1 MIRFLFKGLIRDR
14 NRSLLPFLVTMIGV
28 MLTVV
33 FHAWITGVI
42 NNSIEFS
49 ARFSSGH
56 VKIMTRA
63 YAENAAQSPNDL
75 AIIGTGTLLE
85 ELSSGFPEMDFA
97 SRIYF
102 AGLIDVPDDSG
113 ETRAQ
118 GPALGIAID
127 LLSGNNVELERM
139 NIPSSLRSGRLP
151 ASGKEALLSSDFAGK
166 LGIVPGETFTL
177 VGTSML
183 GELTMYNFILSGTV
197 EFGTTAL
204 DRGTLIADLSDVR
217 EALNMSDAAGEVL
230 GFLRSGVYAD
240 EEAAEVSERFNARY
254 FSEDDEFSLIMK
266 TLARQNNM
274 GFLVEYSGKLQS
286 ILIAVF
292 ILAMS
297 LILWNAGLLGGLRR
311 YGEFGMRLA
320 IGEEKSHVY
329 KTMLLESLIIGFFAS
344 VAGVAFGM
352 LIAFYLQ
359 ERGVDLGMM
368 MKNAS
373 IMMPQVF
380 RAQITPWT
388 WVAGFIPGFISTQIG
403 TMLAGA
409 GIYKRQTAQLF
420 KELES

>member
-85 ELSSGFPEMDFA
+85 ELYSGFPEMDFA

>member
-1 MIRFLFKGLIRDR
+1 MIKFLFKGLIRDR
-14 NRSLLPFLVTMIGV
+14 NRSLLPFLVTTIGV

-75 AIIGTGTLLE
+75 AILGTDTLLE
-85 ELSSGFPEMDFA
+85 AVSAAFPEMDFA

-102 AGLIDVPDDSG
+102 AGLIDVPDSAG

-118 GPALGIAID
+118 GPAMGIAID
-127 LLSGNNVELERM
+127 LLSGNNEEKERM

-151 ASGKEALLSSDFAGK
+151 ATAKEALLSSQFAGK
-166 LGIVPGETFTL
+166 LGIAPGDTFTL

-217 EALNMSDAAGEVL
+217 DALNMADATGEIL
-230 GFLRSGVYAD
+230 GFFRSGVYAD
-240 EEAAEVSERFNARY
+240 EEAAEVSEQFNARY
-254 FSEDDEFSLIMK
+254 FSDDDEFSLIMK
-266 TLARQNNM
+266 TLAQQNNM

-344 VAGVAFGM
+344 VTGLAFGM

-359 ERGVDLGMM
+359 EKGVDLGMM
-368 MKNAS
+368 MKSAS

-388 WVAGFIPGFISTQIG
+388 WVAGFIPGFVSTQIG

>member
-1 MIRFLFKGLIRDR
+1 MIKFLFKGLIRDR
-14 NRSLLPFLVTMIGV
+14 NRSLLPFLVTTIGV

-56 VKIMTRA
+56 VKIMTQA
-63 YAENAAQSPNDL
+63 YADNAAQTPNDL
-75 AIIGTGTLLE
+75 AIIGTDTLLE
-85 ELSSGFPEMDFA
+85 AVSAAYPEMDFA

-102 AGLIDVPDDSG
+102 AGLIDVPDSTG

-118 GPALGIAID
+118 GPAMGIAID
-127 LLSGNNVELERM
+127 LLSGNTDEKERM
-139 NIPSSLRSGRLP
+139 NIPSSLRRGKLP
-151 ASGKEALLSSDFAGK
+151 ANGKEALLSDEFAGK
-166 LGIVPGETFTL
+166 LGIDPGDTFTL

-204 DRGTLIADLSDVR
+204 DRGTLIADLGDVR
-217 EALNMSDAAGEVL
+217 EALNMTDAAGEIL
-230 GFLRSGVYAD
+230 GFFRSGVYAD
-240 EEAAEVSERFNARY
+240 EEAADVSERFNARY
-254 FSEDDEFSLIMK
+254 FSEDDEFSPIMK
-266 TLARQNNM
+266 RLAQQSNM

-292 ILAMS
+292 IMAMS

-344 VAGVAFGM
+344 VTGLTFGM
-352 LIAFYLQ
+352 IIAFYLQ
-359 ERGVDLGMM
+359 EKGVDLGMM
-368 MKNAS
+368 MKSAS

>member
-14 NRSLLPFLVTMIGV
+14 NRSLLPFLVTTIGV

-56 VKIMTRA
+56 VKITTQA
-63 YAENAAQSPNDL
+63 YADNAAQTPNDL
-75 AIIGTGTLLE
+75 AIMGADTLLE
-85 ELSSGFPEMDFA
+85 AIAAAFPEMDFA

-102 AGLIDVPDDSG
+102 AGLIDVPDSTG

-118 GPALGIAID
+118 GPAIGIAID
-127 LLSGNNVELERM
+127 LLSGNNEEKERM
-139 NIPSSLRSGRLP
+139 NIPSSLRRGRLP
-151 ASGKEALLSSDFAGK
+151 ATGKEALLSDEFAGK
-166 LGIVPGETFTL
+166 LGISPGETFTL

-183 GELTMYNFILSGTV
+183 GELTMYNFLLSGTV

-217 EALNMSDAAGEVL
+217 EALNMADATGEVL
-230 GFLRSGVYAD
+230 GFFRSGVYSDGDAT
-240 EEAAEVSERFNARY
+240 AVSEQFNNKY
-254 FSEDDEFSLIMK
+254 FSEGDEFSPVMK
-266 TLARQNNM
+266 TLSMQSNM
-274 GFLVEYSGKLQS
+274 GFLVEYSGKLQN

-320 IGEEKSHVY
+320 IGEEKGHVY

-344 VAGVAFGM
+344 LTGLAIGM

-359 ERGVDLGMM
+359 EKGVDLGMM

-373 IMMPQVF
+373 IMMPRVF

-388 WVAGFIPGFISTQIG
+388 WVAGFIPGFLSTQIG

>member
-1 MIRFLFKGLIRDR
+1 MIKFLFKGLIRDR
-14 NRSLLPFLVTMIGV
+14 NRSLLPFLVTTIGV

-56 VKIMTRA
+56 VKIMTQA

-75 AIIGTGTLLE
+75 AIIGTDTLLE
-85 ELSSGFPEMDFA
+85 AVSAAYPEMDFA

-102 AGLIDVPDDSG
+102 AGLIDVPDSTG

-118 GPALGIAID
+118 GPAMGIAID
-127 LLSGNNVELERM
+127 LLPANNEEKERM

-151 ASGKEALLSSDFAGK
+151 ATGKEALLSHEFAGK
-166 LGIVPGETFTL
+166 LGIDPGDTFTL

-217 EALNMSDAAGEVL
+217 EALNMTDAAGEVL
-230 GFLRSGVYAD
+230 GFFRSGVYAD

-266 TLARQNNM
+266 TLSQQNNM

-344 VAGVAFGM
+344 VTGLVFGM

-359 ERGVDLGMM
+359 EKGVDLGMM
-368 MKNAS
+368 MKSAS

-388 WVAGFIPGFISTQIG
+388 WMAGFIPGFVSTQIG

-409 GIYKRQTAQLF
+409 GIYKRQTTQLF